1 MNYLLRFAKMNMEE
15 QTTTIMRAL
24 NISEQEA
31 NEIIEKIVNEL
42 QTQEL
47 LLQKARSKQHIDD
60 DAILIERLQRMKIKS
75 KNAKNESKNQKFV
88 RLHYFDIRKMR
99 EENYS
104 WQEISKYMAKQHK
117 YKVHYTTLMRIFK
130 TLEQT
135 LNLN

>member
-15 QTTTIMRAL
+15 QTTTLMRAL

-31 NEIIEKIVNEL
+31 KEMIEKIINEL

-60 DAILIERLQRMKIKS
+60 DATLIERLQRMKIKS

-88 RLHYFDIRKMR
+88 RLHYFDIKKMR
-99 EENYS
+99 EEDYS
-104 WQEISKYMAKQHK
+104 WQEISKYLAKQHK
-117 YKVHYTTLMRIFK
+117 HKIYYTTIMRTYMQIQEK
-130 TLEQT
+130 
-135 LNLN
+135 LNI